1 VYLKSNNLNLTKKG
15 GENVLEIVNLL
26 S

>member
-1 VYLKSNNLNLTKKG
+1 VYFKSNNLNLTKKG
-15 GENVLEIVNLL
+15 GENVLGIVNLL